1 MAKKGAEILIE
12 TLKKEGVDTIFG
24 LQGGSVIPVF
34 DVLYNEKELRTI
46 SVRHEQGSGHMADGY
61 ARATGKIGVCLS
73 TSGPGATNLVTAL
86 ATAFMDSVP
95 MLAITG
101 QVKTHLIGNDAFQEA
116 DMTGISRPVTKH
128 NYLVKDVK
136 DLARLIKESCF
147 IASTGS
153 PGPVVLDLPVD
164 VSTAELD
171 HEVDT
176 EMNLPGYRPS
186 VNQGHTQQIKKAIKA
201 INSSEKP
208 VLYSGGGTITSNAGE
223 ELARFARQANIPV
236 TTTLMG
242 LGAFPEDDPLSLRM
256 LGMHGTMYANYAV
269 QECDTLIAVGAR
281 FDDRVTGKLEAFAQH
296 AKIIHIDIAPS
307 SIGKSVA
314 VDIPLVGDAKAILR
328 ELQKGSE
335 YKERKPWID
344 KINEWKEKFPL
355 IYDRESS
362 SVKPQYV
369 MEQIHEITNG
379 NGIIATDV
387 GQCQMWAAQF
397 YTYTQPRTFLSSG
410 GLGTMG
416 YGLPAGIGAKVGCPD
431 KDVFVIAGDG
441 SLQMNIQE
449 LSTAVSQK
457 LPVKIILLNN
467 GYLGMVRQWQELFFG
482 KRYSHTELDNGN
494 PDFCKLAEAYGCIGM
509 RVDTKDKVR
518 PALDSAMQ
526 VDDKP
531 VLIDFRIDPEENVY
545 PMVPAG
551 EAIDRMLSG
560 MA

>member
-1 MAKKGAEILIE
+1 MARKGAEILID
-12 TLKKEGVDTIFG
+12 TLKEEGVDTIFG

-34 DVLYNEKELRTI
+34 DVLYDSDMRTV
-46 SVRHEQGSGHMADGY
+46 SVRHEQGAGHMADGY
-61 ARATGKIGVCLS
+61 ARACGKPGVCLS

-101 QVKTHLIGNDAFQEA
+101 QVKSHLIGNDAFQEA

-128 NYLVKDVK
+128 NYLVKDVR
-136 DLARLIKESCF
+136 DLARIISESLF

-153 PGPVVLDLPVD
+153 PGPVLIDLPVD
-164 VSTAELD
+164 VSTSEFNG
-171 HEVDT
+171 EVDR
-176 EMNLPGYRPS
+176 EKNLPGYRPGCD
-186 VNQGHTQQIKKAIKA
+186 VHPGQIKKAIDA
-201 INSSEKP
+201 INASEKP
-208 VLYSGGGTITSNAGE
+208 VLYSGGGTITSNASE
-223 ELARFARQANIPV
+223 ELTKLARKANIPV

-242 LGAFPEDDPLSLRM
+242 LGAFPENDPLSLRM

-269 QECDTLIAVGAR
+269 QDCDMLIAVGAR
-281 FDDRVTGKLEAFAQH
+281 FDDRVTGKLEAFASNASVVH
-296 AKIIHIDIAPS
+296 VDIAPA

-314 VDIPLVGDAKAILR
+314 VDIPVVGDARTVLR
-328 ELQKGSE
+328 EFTKHVKSR
-335 YKERKPWID
+335 ERKPWMD
-344 KINEWKEKFPL
+344 KISEWKERFPL
-355 IYDRESS
+355 SYDRESEH
-362 SVKPQYV
+362 VKPQYV
-369 MEQIHEITNG
+369 MEQIHEVTGGEAIV
-379 NGIIATDV
+379 ATDV

-397 YTYTQPRTFLSSG
+397 YTYTRPRTFLSSG

-416 YGLPAGIGAKVGCPD
+416 FGLPAGIGAQIACPD
-431 KDVFVIAGDG
+431 KDVFVVAGDG

-449 LSTAVSQK
+449 LSTAVVEK
-457 LPVKIILLNN
+457 LPVKIALLNN

-482 KRYSHTELDNGN
+482 KRYSHTLLSDGN
-494 PDFCKLAEAYGCIGM
+494 PDFCKLAEAYGCVGI
-509 RVDTKDKVR
+509 RVDKKQQVR
-518 PALDSAMQ
+518 PALDSAME

>member
-1 MAKKGAEILIE
+1 MSKKGAEILID
-12 TLKKEGVDTIFG
+12 TLKEQGVDTLFG

-34 DVLYNEKELRTI
+34 DVLYDSDVRTI
-46 SVRHEQGSGHMADGY
+46 ATRHEQGAGHMADGY
-61 ARATGKIGVCLS
+61 SRASGKTGVCLT

-101 QVKTHLIGNDAFQEA
+101 QVKSHLIGNDAFQEA

-128 NYLVKDVK
+128 NYLVGDVR
-136 DLARLIKESCF
+136 DLARIICESLF

-153 PGPVVLDLPVD
+153 PGPVLVDLPVD
-164 VSTAELD
+164 ISTAEHD
-171 HEVDT
+171 GDIDREK
-176 EMNLPGYRPS
+176 NLPGYQPGDEVHPGQVKR
-186 VNQGHTQQIKKAIKA
+186 AIDA
-201 INSSEKP
+201 INAAEKP
-208 VLYSGGGTITSNAGE
+208 VLYSGGGTITSDACE
-223 ELARFARQANIPV
+223 ELTKFARKANIPV

-242 LGAFPEDDPLSLRM
+242 LGAFPEEDPLSLRM

-269 QECDTLIAVGAR
+269 QDCDLLVAVGAR
-281 FDDRVTGKLEAFAQH
+281 FDDRVTGKLEAFANN
-296 AKIIHIDIAPS
+296 AKVVHVDISPA

-314 VDIPLVGDAKAILR
+314 VDIPVVGDAKRVLR
-328 ELQKGSE
+328 EFAKNAE
-335 YKERKPWID
+335 FKDRKPWMDRI
-344 KINEWKEKFPL
+344 KEWKERFPL
-355 IYDRESS
+355 TYDREGD

-369 MEQIHEITNG
+369 LEQIHELTG
-379 NGIIATDV
+379 GEAIIATDV

-397 YTYTQPRTFLSSG
+397 YTYMKPRTFLSSG

-416 YGLPAGIGAKVGCPD
+416 FGLPAGIGAKVGCPD

-449 LSTAVSQK
+449 LSTAVEEK
-457 LPVKIILLNN
+457 LPVKIALLNN
-467 GYLGMVRQWQELFFG
+467 GYLGMVRQWQELFFN
-482 KRYSHTELDNGN
+482 KRYSHTSLSKGN
-494 PDFCKLAEAYGCIGM
+494 PDFCKLAEAYGCSGI
-509 RVDTKDKVR
+509 RVDKKDQVR
-518 PALDSAMQ
+518 PALDSAMEIN
-526 VDDKP
+526 DKP

>member
-12 TLKKEGVDTIFG
+12 TLKDEGIDTIFG

-34 DVLYNEKELRTI
+34 DALYEDELRTI
-46 SVRHEQGSGHMADGY
+46 SVRHEQGAGHMADGY
-61 ARATGKIGVCLS
+61 ARASGKVGVCLT

-86 ATAFMDSVP
+86 ATASMDSVP

-128 NYLVKDVK
+128 NYLVKDVR
-136 DLARLIKESCF
+136 DLARIIRESCF

-153 PGPVVLDLPVD
+153 PGPVLIDLPVD
-164 VSTAELD
+164 VSTAEID
-171 HEVDT
+171 GEVDN
-176 EMNLPGYRPS
+176 EKNLPGYRPTGK
-186 VNQGHTQQIKKAIKA
+186 GHMGQIKKAVDA
-201 INSSEKP
+201 INAAEKP
-208 VLYSGGGTITSNAGE
+208 VLYSGGGTIISDASR
-223 ELARFARQANIPV
+223 ELARFARAANIPV

-269 QECDTLIAVGAR
+269 QECDLLIAVGAR
-281 FDDRVTGKLEAFAQH
+281 FDDRVTGKLEAFATN
-296 AKIIHIDIAPS
+296 AKVMHIDIAPA

-314 VDIPLVGDAKAILR
+314 VDIPVVGDAAEVFR
-328 ELQKGSE
+328 RFCEHAE
-335 YKERKPWID
+335 FRERKPWMDQIH
-344 KINEWKEKFPL
+344 EWKERFPL
-355 IYDRESS
+355 TYDRESDH
-362 SVKPQYV
+362 VKPQYV
-369 MEQIHEITNG
+369 MEQIHDVTG
-379 NGIIATDV
+379 GKAIIATDV

-397 YTYTQPRTFLSSG
+397 YTYTEPRTFLSSG

-416 YGLPAGIGAKVGCPD
+416 FGLPAAIGAKVGCPD
-431 KDVFVIAGDG
+431 KDVFVVAGDG

-449 LSTAVSQK
+449 LSTAMVEK
-457 LPVKIILLNN
+457 LPIKIALLNN
-467 GYLGMVRQWQELFFG
+467 GYLGMVRQWQELFFN
-482 KRYSHTELDNGN
+482 KRYSHTWLEEGN
-494 PDFCKLAEAYGCIGM
+494 PDFVKLAEAYGCKAL
-509 RVDTKDKVR
+509 RVERKDQVR
-518 PALDSAMQ
+518 AALDSAME
-526 VDDKP
+526 VNDRP
-531 VLIDFRIDPEENVY
+531 VLIDFKIDPEENVY